1 MTTKS
6 DNAKEVKRILD
17 EIEKL
22 HSDNVL
28 KFGQKKDTVREM
40 LQNIINRYNNI
51 DQKIKL
57 NTQKQQ
63 NLIDEKSLPV
73 KTKVEVI
80 GGGKKKRKYNKKI
93 KKNKK

>member
-28 KFGQKKDTVREM
+28 KFGQKKDAVRDM
-40 LQNIINRYNNI
+40 LQNLINRYNNI

-63 NLIDEKSLPV
+63 NLIDKISSPV